1 MTPRLFTPGPVPIL
15 PKALEVMSHPIIH
28 HRSTDFI
35 QVFSEVREGLKYLFD
50 TQEEILI
57 LSSSG
62 TGAMEGTV
70 LNLCSPGDEVIVVRA
85 GKFGERWGQIA
96 QTYGL
101 KVIPLDISWGEAPTG
116 AQIEALIKKYPT
128 VKAIFLQACET
139 STGVDFPIEE
149 IARFT
154 RTQDLLLVVDAISYL
169 GVSPLKMDE
178 WGIDVVVT
186 GSQKGLMLPPG
197 LSFVALSKRAW
208 ARQKTSTLPKYYF
221 NFSKELKAVL
231 ENQTA
236 YTPAIS
242 LILGLREVLKYYKA
256 EGKETIFRRHKKY
269 AQAMREAVKAL
280 NLELFAKNP
289 SNSLVSICVPQ
300 GVDGKKIITLLR
312 DEYQMTIIGGQDQ
325 LKGKIIRIGCMG
337 YVGAQD
343 LISVFEALEKV
354 LKTLGANIPVGKGV
368 EKLKAVLGKER

>member
-169 GVSPLKMDE
+169 GVSPLKME
-178 WGIDVVVT
+178 T
-186 GSQKGLMLPPG
+186 
-197 LSFVALSKRAW
+197 
-208 ARQKTSTLPKYYF
+208 F
-221 NFSKELKAVL
+221 NVLFLKV
-231 ENQTA
+231 
-236 YTPAIS
+236 
-242 LILGLREVLKYYKA
+242 
-256 EGKETIFRRHKKY
+256 
-269 AQAMREAVKAL
+269 L
-280 NLELFAKNP
+280 NLK
-289 SNSLVSICVPQ
+289 
-300 GVDGKKIITLLR
+300 
-312 DEYQMTIIGGQDQ
+312 
-325 LKGKIIRIGCMG
+325 
-337 YVGAQD
+337 
-343 LISVFEALEKV
+343 
-354 LKTLGANIPVGKGV
+354 
-368 EKLKAVLGKER
+368 